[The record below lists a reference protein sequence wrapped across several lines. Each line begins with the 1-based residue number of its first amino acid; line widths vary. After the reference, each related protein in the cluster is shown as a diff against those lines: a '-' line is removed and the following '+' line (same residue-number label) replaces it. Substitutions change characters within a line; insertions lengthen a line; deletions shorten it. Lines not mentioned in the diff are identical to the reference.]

1 MSLPRFVGV
10 RQVRLL
16 RPKAVFAPQVC
27 ARRAAVPTTVAPA
40 PMARMHVSVPSAS
53 RTSPILSMTRPHLFQ
68 ASQPQ
73 AQPNGVRFVTYG
85 SEYQPSQRKRKRK
98 HGFLS
103 RLRTKNGRKVLARR
117 RSKGKVRVS
126 H

>member
-1 MSLPRFVGV
+1 
-10 RQVRLL
+10 
-16 RPKAVFAPQVC
+16 
-27 ARRAAVPTTVAPA
+27 
-40 PMARMHVSVPSAS
+40 MARMRVSVPSAS

>member
-1 MSLPRFVGV
+1 
-10 RQVRLL
+10 
-16 RPKAVFAPQVC
+16 
-27 ARRAAVPTTVAPA
+27 
-40 PMARMHVSVPSAS
+40 MARMHVSVPSAS
-53 RTSPILSMTRPHLFQ
+53 RTSPILAMTRPHLFQ